1 MKCLVSLI
9 RHCLPFH
16 QMKADSDG
24 LVIDEPGSVVGAKQM
39 YSKILLEL
47 FAIDEPCGQ
56 RIIDTWKDNLS
67 ATHGLK
73 KDRPYTSLEEYVPFR
88 IQDVA
93 SRLVH
98 SSTKLTTTVL
108 MNIRVGLTS
117 MLFGVG
123 VAMTDEEFTEIEE
136 LAYPAYAALGL
147 TNDCFSFDRE
157 YADREATSPGSE
169 EQPMTNAVWLCM
181 QWSDLDIAQAK
192 EMVRKKALAY
202 EDEYASKK
210 SAFLSENPGS
220 NKFRLCLDGLSQIL
234 IGTTVW
240 SLSCPRY
247 HPEQRYDA
255 NAGVENQFLGKETMP
270 LAKDLRNA
278 CLEAKYRKDS
288 GTHIDTL
295 ESTRHQQP
303 ASKHE
308 HSAVEQ
314 PIGLSGK
321 VVTAPFEYCANGS
334 SKETRNL
341 LIDALN
347 VWIQAPVNSTKT
359 IKSITT
365 TLHTASL
372 LLDDIEDQSPLRR
385 GKPAAHT
392 IFGVPSTINSANFAI
407 LEATEQA
414 SRLGTESLEVFFS
427 SLRTLFI
434 GQSYDLF
441 WTKHNAAPS
450 ADEYLAMVDGK
461 TGGLFQLFSSLL
473 ICNARQK
480 VPTGHREELE
490 NLVVLIGRLYQ
501 IRDDFINLTSDEY
514 ASQKG
519 SCEDLD
525 EGKFSYPVLQALSCQ
540 DDGESML
547 RNLFAIRSKGGKISP
562 EMKRLVL
569 DEMRECGALDKTKQ
583 VIEDLRAE
591 TDGQVGKVEGLFG
604 QENWVLRLLLHKLR

>member
-1 MKCLVSLI
+1 
-9 RHCLPFH
+9 
-16 QMKADSDG
+16 
-24 LVIDEPGSVVGAKQM
+24 
-39 YSKILLEL
+39 
-47 FAIDEPCGQ
+47 
-56 RIIDTWKDNLS
+56 
-67 ATHGLK
+67 
-73 KDRPYTSLEEYVPFR
+73 
-88 IQDVA
+88 
-93 SRLVH
+93 
-98 SSTKLTTTVL
+98 
-108 MNIRVGLTS
+108 
-117 MLFGVG
+117 
-123 VAMTDEEFTEIEE
+123 
-136 LAYPAYAALGL
+136 
-147 TNDCFSFDRE
+147 
-157 YADREATSPGSE
+157 
-169 EQPMTNAVWLCM
+169 
-181 QWSDLDIAQAK
+181 
-192 EMVRKKALAY
+192 
-202 EDEYASKK
+202 
-210 SAFLSENPGS
+210 
-220 NKFRLCLDGLSQIL
+220 
-234 IGTTVW
+234 
-240 SLSCPRY
+240 
-247 HPEQRYDA
+247 
-255 NAGVENQFLGKETMP
+255 
-270 LAKDLRNA
+270 
-278 CLEAKYRKDS
+278 
-288 GTHIDTL
+288 
-295 ESTRHQQP
+295 
-303 ASKHE
+303 
-308 HSAVEQ
+308 
-314 PIGLSGK
+314 
-321 VVTAPFEYCANGS
+321 
-334 SKETRNL
+334 
-341 LIDALN
+341 
-347 VWIQAPVNSTKT
+347 
-359 IKSITT
+359 
-365 TLHTASL
+365 L

-569 DEMRECGALDKTKQ
+569 DEMRECGALEKTKQ

-591 TDGQVGKVEGLFG
+591 IDGQVGQVEGLFG